1 MARSEETRACL
12 PGWLAALRIRSCSSW
27 SEGQAL
33 LDDLGDVEYKWQV
46 ECVFFLALGLVQLA
60 DGTDDQVGVG
70 LPESLQQSCV
80 IGVVVEVGRE
90 YD

>member
-1 MARSEETRACL
+1 M
-12 PGWLAALRIRSCSSW
+12 
-27 SEGQAL
+27 
-33 LDDLGDVEYKWQV
+33 GDVEYKWQV